1 MDFNNLFTKAKE
13 VQERLQKAKENLAHI
28 STSAESGAGMVKVTV
43 NGKKQLTKVELDL
56 DLIKQENKEIIQDLV
71 IAAANKALTEIDEK
85 ITEELKK
92 STEGLLPNI
101 PGFNFGQF

>member
-1 MDFNNLFTKAKE
+1 MDINNLFSKAKE
-13 VQERLQKAKENLAHI
+13 VQDKLQKAKENLGNIHI
-28 STSAESGAGMVKVTV
+28 SAESGAGMVKVTV
-43 NGKKQLTKVELDL
+43 NGKKQINKLELDP
-56 DLIKQENKEIIQDLV
+56 DMIKPENKEIIEDLV
-71 IAAANKALTEIDEK
+71 IAAVNKALVDIDEK